1 MKILLLA
8 SAFNGLTQ
16 RAWLELRRAGHD
28 VTVELSVS
36 PQAMREAVELAD
48 PDLIICPFLKDRVPA
63 EIWQRR
69 RTIIVHPG
77 PPGDRGPS
85 SLDWA
90 VAEAAPCWGVT
101 ALQAAEEMD
110 AGDIWAS
117 RTFPLPAEPPAKSAL
132 YSGLVADAA
141 VELIHEVVRKAAD
154 RAFVP
159 TPLDYARD
167 DVWGRLRPPLRQ
179 PDRAFDWADESESIV
194 RRVRAADGSPGV
206 RTVVC
211 GLPVHAYD
219 AHPGNAPAGKPGTV
233 AARRHGAVLV
243 RAGSGSGSGG
253 VWLGHLRAVP
263 SGDGPTVKLPATMVL
278 ADRLAGVP
286 EWTAAVDAGTDLPY
300 REIGYRRDGRV
311 GVLDVDFYNGAMST
325 AQCRRLEA
333 ALRHATRQ
341 DTRVLVLRG
350 GRSAGAFSNGI
361 HLNVIDAAPYPA
373 VEGWRNIVAI
383 DDACRQLLTATRQI
397 VVAAVA
403 GSAGAGGVMLALGA
417 DHVLL
422 REGAVL
428 NPHYQSMGLFGSEYW
443 TYTLPRRVG
452 RYQAERLTG
461 DCLPIGA
468 AEAVSYGLADA
479 ALPRDPAAFDAAVAE
494 YAHRLAGCDGH
505 AAAVDAK
512 RRRRESDERRK
523 PLEAYRTEELAEMSR
538 DLFADRNGFTA
549 ARRAFVTK
557 QRPASTPHRIARHRP
572 PDPRPAAPAA
582 PAAEAAVA

>member
-36 PQAMREAVELAD
+36 PQAMRAAVELAD

-63 EIWQRR
+63 EVWRRR

-90 VAEAAPCWGVT
+90 ITEAASRWGVT
-101 ALQAAEEMD
+101 AVQAVEEMD

-132 YSGLVADAA
+132 YNGPVADAA

-154 RAFVP
+154 PAFVP
-159 TPLDYARD
+159 TPLDYGRP

-179 PDRAFDWADESESIV
+179 PDRAFDWSDASEHIV
-194 RRVRAADGSPGV
+194 RRIRAADGSPGV
-206 RTVVC
+206 LTVVS
-211 GLPVHAYD
+211 GLPVYVYD
-219 AHPGNAPAGKPGTV
+219 AHPGQPPAGEPGTV

-243 RAGSGSGSGG
+243 RAGSGG

-263 SGDGPTVKLPATMVL
+263 SGDGPTIKLPATMVL

-286 EWTAAVDAGTDLPY
+286 EWTDAATEHQYL
-300 REIGYRRDGRV
+300 EISYRRDGQV
-311 GVLDVDFYNGAMST
+311 GVLDVDFYNGAMSA

-333 ALRHATRQ
+333 ALRHAVGQ
-341 DTRVLVLRG
+341 DTRVLVIRG
-350 GRSAGAFSNGI
+350 GRSAGVFSNGI
-361 HLNVIDAAPYPA
+361 HLNVIDAAPNPA
-373 VEGWRNIVAI
+373 LEGWRNIVAI
-383 DDACRQLLTATRQI
+383 DDVCRQLLTATRQ
-397 VVAAVA
+397 VVVTAVA
-403 GSAGAGGVMLALGA
+403 GNAGAGGVMLALGA
-417 DHVLL
+417 DHVLV

-428 NPHYQSMGLFGSEYW
+428 NPHYQSMGLSGSEYW

-452 RYQAERLTG
+452 RYQAERLTS

-468 AEAVSYGLADA
+468 AEAVTQGLADA

-494 YAHRLAGCDGH
+494 YAHRLAGRDDH
-505 AAAVDAK
+505 SAAVYAK
-512 RRRRESDERRK
+512 HQQRESDERRK
-523 PLEAYRTEELAEMSR
+523 PLEAYRAEELAEMSR
-538 DLFADRNGFTA
+538 DLFTDRNGFAA
-549 ARRAFVTK
+549 ARHAFVTK
-557 QRPASTPHRIARHRP
+557 QKPGSTPHRIARHRP
-572 PDPRPAAPAA
+572 PADPRTAVPADQP
-582 PAAEAAVA
+582 AVA

>member
-63 EIWQRR
+63 EIWQHR
-69 RTIIVHPG
+69 RTIVVHPG

-85 SLDWA
+85 ALDWA
-90 VAEAAPCWGVT
+90 ITEAAPCWGVT
-101 ALQAAEEMD
+101 ALQAVEDMD

-117 RTFPLPAEPPAKSAL
+117 RTFPLPPEPPTKSAL
-132 YSGLVADAA
+132 YNGAVADTAI
-141 VELIHEVVRKAAD
+141 ELIHEVVRKAAD
-154 RAFVP
+154 PAFVP
-159 TPLDYARD
+159 APLDYGRP
-167 DVWGRLRPPLRQ
+167 DVWGRLRRPLRQ
-179 PDRAFDWADESESIV
+179 PDRAFDWADAPEHIV
-194 RRVRAADGSPGV
+194 RRIRAADGSPGV
-206 RTVVC
+206 LTVVC
-211 GLPVHAYD
+211 GLPVYAYD
-219 AHPGNAPAGKPGTV
+219 AHPGQPPAGEPGTI

-243 RAGSGSGSGG
+243 RAGSGG

-263 SGDGPTVKLPATMVL
+263 SGAGPTIKLPATTVL

-286 EWTAAVDAGTDLPY
+286 DWPAAVNAATGHPY
-300 REIGYRRDGRV
+300 REISYRRDGQV

-325 AQCRRLEA
+325 AQCRRLGA
-333 ALRHATRQ
+333 ALRHAAEQ
-341 DTRVLVLRG
+341 DTRVLVIHG

-361 HLNVIDAAPYPA
+361 HLNVIDAAPNPA
-373 VEGWRNIVAI
+373 LEGWRNIVAI
-383 DDACRQLLTATRQI
+383 DDVCRQVLTATRQI
-397 VVAAVA
+397 VVTAVA
-403 GSAGAGGVMLALGA
+403 GNAGAGGVMLALGA

-422 REGAVL
+422 RQGTVL
-428 NPHYQSMGLFGSEYW
+428 NPHYQSIGLFGSEYW

-452 RYQAERLTG
+452 RYQAGRLTS

-468 AEAVSYGLADA
+468 ADAVTYGLADA

-494 YAHRLAGCDGH
+494 YAHRLAGRDDH
-505 AAAVDAK
+505 SAAVSRK
-512 RRRRESDERRK
+512 RQQRESDERRK
-523 PLEAYRTEELAEMSR
+523 PLEAYRAEELAEMSR
-538 DLFADRNGFTA
+538 DLFADRNGFAA

-557 QRPASTPHRIARHRP
+557 RSPSSTPHRIALH
-572 PDPRPAAPAA
+572 RPAADPRTTA
-582 PAAEAAVA
+582 PADQAVA

>member
-48 PDLIICPFLKDRVPA
+48 PDLIVCPFLKDRVPA
-63 EIWQRR
+63 EIWQHR
-69 RTIIVHPG
+69 RTIIIHPG

-90 VAEAAPCWGVT
+90 VTEAAPCWGVT
-101 ALQAAEEMD
+101 ALQAVEEMD

-117 RTFPLPAEPPAKSAL
+117 RTFPLPAEPPAKSGL
-132 YSGLVADAA
+132 YNGVVADAA

-154 RAFVP
+154 PAFVP
-159 TPLDYARD
+159 TPLDYGRP
-167 DVWGRLRPPLRQ
+167 DVSGRLRPPLRQ
-179 PDRAFDWADESESIV
+179 PDRAFDWSDAAEHIV
-194 RRVRAADGSPGV
+194 RRIRAADGSPGV
-206 RTVVC
+206 RTAVC

-219 AHPGNAPAGKPGTV
+219 AHPGQPPAGPPGTV

-243 RAGSGSGSGG
+243 RAGSGG

-263 SGDGPTVKLPATMVL
+263 SGDGPTIKLPATTVL

-286 EWTAAVDAGTDLPY
+286 RWTAAIDAGAAHLY
-300 REIGYRRDGRV
+300 REISYRRDGPV
-311 GVLDVDFYNGAMST
+311 GVLDVDFYNGAMSS

-333 ALRHATRQ
+333 ALRHATGQ
-341 DTRVLVLRG
+341 DTRVLLIRG
-350 GRSAGAFSNGI
+350 GRSAGVFSNGI
-361 HLNVIDAAPYPA
+361 HLNVIDAAPNPA
-373 VEGWRNIVAI
+373 LEGWRNIVAI
-383 DDACRQLLTATRQI
+383 DDVCRQLLTATRQI

-403 GSAGAGGVMLALGA
+403 GNAGAGGVMLALGA

-422 REGAVL
+422 RQGTVL

-443 TYTLPRRVG
+443 TYSLPRRVG
-452 RYQAERLTG
+452 RYQAERLTS
-461 DCLPIGA
+461 DCLPIGTP
-468 AEAVSYGLADA
+468 EAVSYGLADA
-479 ALPRDPAAFDAAVAE
+479 ALPRDLTAFDAAVAE
-494 YAHRLAGCDGH
+494 YAYRLADRDGH
-505 AAAVDAK
+505 SAAADRK

-523 PLEAYRTEELAEMSR
+523 PLEAYRAEELAEMSR
-538 DLFADRNGFTA
+538 DLFTDRNGFAA

-557 QRPASTPHRIARHRP
+557 QAPGSTPHRIARHRP
-572 PDPRPAAPAA
+572 AADPRTATPTGQ
-582 PAAEAAVA
+582 AAVA